1 MFNEIVPGLY
11 VGDQES
17 ALYPEVE
24 NFSCVINVTHEAV
37 FSKLHIRN
45 DIIKKRFA
53 MYDDGDPFD
62 QNLALYFMPRACI
75 LIANQL
81 ALHRR
86 VLVYCVEGKQRSV
99 TIICA
104 WLISS
109 GMSLQDAQQKLIVKH
124 KLSFDCSNH
133 VYFYKAL
140 KTWENR
146 VCGIE

>member
-1 MFNEIVPGLY
+1 M
-11 VGDQES
+11 
-17 ALYPEVE
+17 
-24 NFSCVINVTHEAV
+24 T
-37 FSKLHIRN
+37 IRLN
-45 DIIKKRFA
+45 D
-53 MYDDGDPFD
+53 
-62 QNLALYFMPRACI
+62 CI

-86 VLVYCVEGKQRSV
+86 VLVYCAEGKQRSV

-109 GMSLQDAQQKLIVKH
+109 GMSLQDTQQKLIVKH
-124 KLSFDCSNH
+124 KLSFDSSDY

-146 VCGIE
+146 VIYYAVLNNELNI